1 MGRSAPAATETS
13 VRPENSRMRIAFA
26 VVFSSVWLPAT
37 VVTPRSSISG
47 LASAR
52 RSAIASS
59 WPGSQSRI
67 IGSAKDLVHL
77 VGGRKRGLG
86 AGPGRRYRPGRAC
99 AAQRLVPVAGL
110 EVRDDKAGGEGVA
123 SRGSVDCFHLWW
135 LCPRDFLAVLQQ
147 DGALRSERECD
158 ELPAGVHLMLVAVHD
173 KQVGLDVDGPRRR
186 RVEAE
191 ERCSARCRHD
201 G

>member
-37 VVTPRSSISG
+37 VVTPRSS
-47 LASAR
+47 
-52 RSAIASS
+52 IASS

-123 SRGSVDCFHLWW
+123 SRGSVDCFQLWW

-147 DGALRSERECD
+147 DGTLRSE
-158 ELPAGVHLMLVAVHD
+158 
-173 KQVGLDVDGPRRR
+173 
-186 RVEAE
+186 
-191 ERCSARCRHD
+191 
-201 G
+201 